1 MAQAAHV
8 QVVADVLHQLQYQ
21 LRLVQGRHVRPRLL
35 PYLSGQLAAVRRQ
48 RQEGGRAVD
57 GGDQRLGQAALLE
70 LVRRHLSYRRGPA
83 RSGLGAGDESKIR
96 QDKFFSTNFDLFIGL
111 SNGHRSLKFVC
122 ITIEDINQFVHHCL
136 IS

>member
-8 QVVADVLHQLQYQ
+8 QVVADVLDQLQYE

-57 GGDQRLGQAALLE
+57 GGDQRLSQTALLE
-70 LVRRHLSYRRGPA
+70 LVRRHLSDRRGAA
-83 RSGLGAGDESKIR
+83 RPRLGAGGESEYR
-96 QDKFFSTNFDLFIGL
+96 QVKFFSTIVVL
-111 SNGHRSLKFVC
+111 
-122 ITIEDINQFVHHCL
+122 
-136 IS
+136 